1 MKFRSILYGSG
12 KAGNIVGAKGFNGEY
27 TIRVHVPHINDP
39 NTVPQQQAR
48 KKASLVTKSLSPFA
62 PFAKALHLGDGS
74 RTGWSNLVKWNLAE
88 AIAGTWP
95 NLEFDYSKA
104 TISQGSVD
112 LPYSPSA
119 TADGT
124 TLSITW
130 ADNSG
135 LGNAQQT
142 DKVVIAALNADKRQL
157 VYNIELADRNE
168 RNATLTLPTA
178 WSGDT
183 VNVWMC
189 MRREGTND
197 LSRSTHLGAMPL

>member
-12 KAGNIVGAKGFNGEY
+12 KAGNIVGAKGYNGEY
-27 TIRVHVPHINDP
+27 TVRVHVPHVNQP
-39 NTVPQQQAR
+39 NTPAQRAAQM
-48 KKASLVTKSLSPFA
+48 KATVVSRGLSPFA
-62 PFAKALHLGDGS
+62 PWGKTLHLGDSS
-74 RTGWSNLVKWNLAE
+74 RSYWSNLIKWNLAE
-88 AIAGTWP
+88 AVAGTYP
-95 NLEFDYSKA
+95 NFEFDYSKA
-104 TISQGSVD
+104 TISNGNVD